1 MSIGITCFTIYNTK
15 ELQEKLDTFNVKYP
29 DIFPKKYYLS
39 KATLPDSVDIEIS
52 NEFGLIPKSYL
63 YISVN
68 DKSLSISTDDIAS
81 LVKNELGK
89 NNVIVLLN
97 GEDLI

>member
-1 MSIGITCFTIYNTK
+1 MSIGITCFTSYNTK
-15 ELQEKLDTFNVKYP
+15 ALQKKLDFFTVKYP
-29 DIFPKKYYLS
+29 DIFPGKYYLS
-39 KATLPDSVDIEIS
+39 KAALPDSIDIEIS

-63 YISVN
+63 YISAN
-68 DKSLSISTDDIAS
+68 DKSFSISIDDIAS
-81 LVKNELGK
+81 LLKNELGK

>member
-1 MSIGITCFTIYNTK
+1 MSIGITCFTNYNIK
-15 ELQEKLDTFNVKYP
+15 ELQEKLDSFSVKYP
-29 DIFPKKYYLS
+29 EIFPEKYYLS
-39 KATLPDSVDIEIS
+39 KAILPDSVDTEIS
-52 NEFGLIPKSYL
+52 NEFGLMPKSYL

-68 DKSLSISTDDIAS
+68 DKSLSISTDDIAT

-89 NNVIVLLN
+89 NNVVVLLN

>member
-1 MSIGITCFTIYNTK
+1 MSIGITCFTSYNAK
-15 ELQEKLDTFNVKYP
+15 DLQEKLDFFTVKYP
-29 DIFPKKYYLS
+29 SIFPVKYYLS
-39 KATLPDSVDIEIS
+39 KAALPDSIDIEIS

-68 DKSLSISTDDIAS
+68 DKSFSISIDDIAN
-81 LVKNELGK
+81 LLKNELGK